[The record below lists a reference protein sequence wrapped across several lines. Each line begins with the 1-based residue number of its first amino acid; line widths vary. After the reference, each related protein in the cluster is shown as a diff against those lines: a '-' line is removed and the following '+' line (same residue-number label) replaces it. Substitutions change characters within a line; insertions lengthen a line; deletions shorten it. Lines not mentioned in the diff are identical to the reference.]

1 MPVTPS
7 TRNYEEGERERQ
19 ARMAEWSRLMT
30 ARSHPVDINAYR
42 NLGMGGEITEG
53 LQRGGGNIASM
64 LGGLGNL
71 ASEGLGDRLAA
82 YGAEVAARH
91 PRSAEFQGRSIAT
104 DPSLLLSPRYLAGTA
119 AEALPQFLPSL
130 ATGAGAAALTGRLAA
145 GAIARGMSPAVARM
159 LAGAAGTAV
168 GGAPLEMGG
177 VMNEAAT
184 LGKSREEQVNAALL
198 AGAASIPLNLAGGAA
213 IFSPARLLPR
223 MGLSA
228 LTEGTTE
235 GTEEEVQAAILG
247 QPLGRSFPEA
257 AIGGA
262 ILGPLG
268 SAAYGGPSAA
278 PPLAAQE
285 TLPEPSTL
293 ATPPSLRP
301 EGAPVAPTAPPAS
314 TPLTDRQEAILAHLA
329 ALNEPPPPPAAP
341 PSPLQRLAG
350 QPSAAAH
357 TAAVPP
363 VELFAEPSA
372 AAHQAAT
379 QAPPMVP
386 VYGTEGDLTGF
397 RVVPQATPEISPF
410 NATSMQAIQ
419 RALGIAS
426 FERDYGALS
435 QPDAPVIPPQA
446 APAVQIP
453 SAGVPAGPFNTSMA
467 DALARARHAAPQ
479 PAAETFESLLE
490 NYLPPARAGRV
501 PTTGTANAR
510 ENMAAILSQ
519 AAQELRDRAAAIPA
533 AAAKPQPAGD
543 LNAPQDTQA
552 TPRDGGGVPREEQPR
567 NPEGGRLRNAPLEGQ
582 PAPVQPVREEAGQG
596 VPQAQVQQ
604 EAPKQEAVL
613 AEPAAFKQEI
623 TLSERWDS
631 AKLGKRV
638 EWVRRAGW
646 VTKKGGLSR
655 LGEGISEGK
664 WDGLSPAARNVLTP
678 RIAEDYPALRT
689 EPTAAGEQDIPP
701 EKITTEV
708 PQAETG
714 FLPEARPEE
723 APTLPE
729 ASPGATEAAPAEAK
743 TTTEPAQAEPPQ
755 VAETFAERLARKD
768 KEDVERAKEQLA
780 REMADLA
787 RLKKNDPSFVNP
799 YRTKEEGIRNA
810 QSKIRDL
817 RSEIRKKAPSDFENF
832 ATRPPDF
839 GPVSSSKMAPKNSM
853 MNAGEQ
859 YITTKHWFFK
869 RGVFKNLDAR
879 EKTAGFNPDVA
890 WGSLRLAEFL
900 DKKLR
905 LPSSA
910 AMKLDGY
917 VRFTDRTGA
926 VLSNDNDTAVINSN
940 YYDYIVKHAPK
951 GGVEFRPTGE
961 GTPVLIFH
969 KGEAIGGV
977 MPLTPPKGWANTLRS
992 AKPTAVNDVASE
1004 APYGGVQ
1011 DEDVAQ
1017 RLELDLEALEETAR
1031 APLPGGRVSPG
1042 VSRSP
1047 VLRAIAMVRTF
1058 KEAHKL
1064 DWVGR
1069 TLSSLN
1075 EIAVALQIT
1084 RNPSFETFR
1093 IIYMRGQTVVGHEAL
1108 SARDSRYA
1116 PIFLFTSEEE
1126 SALRDVDRQLKQG
1139 PKQDLGAR
1147 AQIIRANAYASRV
1160 SAITS
1165 QATER
1170 WLVDIR
1176 SKMASLGADGYY
1188 LSHNHPSGVPQP
1200 SSADRAVTTLFAQK
1214 VPGFLAHVIV
1224 DSGKYAV
1231 LQEPGGSPRE
1241 AIVAL
1246 EDFHT
1251 DPLLTPSVWN
1261 VPFGTDLEFTDSAQ
1275 VATALKQL
1283 QTPDGFVEILFRAST
1298 KARAIMSVHVDT
1310 FTSPEFPQWI
1320 TDRRNEFGAS
1330 SAITYYPQS
1339 TEQIFSAGMDWVR
1352 QGVLLD
1358 HIQVTRSG
1366 GVQNA
1371 LERVTPS
1378 RSTEI
1383 PRSFRVQDVAYEDHE
1398 AEPTTE
1404 AEPTAEA
1411 APHRAFTGVP
1421 SQEDVRALVKSTRAA
1436 FHWLFAQATAPT
1448 PAQSSVSSTSPGRPS
1463 PLRQATAP
1471 TPAQSSVLG
1480 TAGVNPSI
1488 FATDNRLA
1496 RFIRDHNWSVLNID
1510 PRLKLFMRQ
1519 VRAGEHQTQA
1529 KTLTMVQ
1536 GMMGLTEDDAV
1547 AMSAIIEGVPNG
1559 DYGVDQNAARERVE
1573 EDVNQIRAEI
1583 RRDEAELRELNM
1595 LDSTLEEG
1603 TYLSRVY
1610 DKKTKTFREIW
1621 NHPAVLGIKGGELSP
1636 RGTDTTVHVPESRRV
1651 TMDKGEMFDAESLAW
1666 DERVL
1671 AVRKNKGSDVYI
1683 IGRIK
1688 LSPTRQLF
1696 ATPRTIGSKRGQREL
1711 DVRGIRHVAKDVY
1724 SVTLHR
1730 DYTTQERTGMGE
1742 NRDARL
1748 RFAQGRLLVARDLA
1762 MGRLF
1767 KNIQDEAP
1775 DLWMDPDPEAGLPD
1789 GWHELPKSL
1798 GTRGGKAKRYGV
1810 LAGKWVH
1817 PDVYRLLTTHTG
1829 GRRFLDHPGV
1839 KRWRAVQGIWKRAK
1853 APLAPVVHANN
1864 ITTSAVQAFIGPT
1877 HGVLPGAKIYRDVF
1891 RDLRRGGPL
1900 TQKWRS
1906 HFADTD
1912 FLSAEGAQSNLRQE
1926 MESMFPRL
1934 LEPSEPGSA
1943 EEGLGRVWGA
1953 SLRGMERLYRV
1964 TGAKR
1969 YVDVASRLYRAE
1981 DFFFKM
1987 VIAENAVRHGLSV
2000 DRAVQ
2005 EANDAIFDYTDM
2017 PPWAEGVRDFAI
2029 PFFAYSL
2036 KASHSLAL
2044 SMASHPVRVAEVAGA
2059 LWAMNLLGIMS
2070 DGSDFDE
2077 EKEARKV
2084 MPEWMRGYSALGT
2097 PAFIRIPRF
2106 GAERNQYFD
2115 VTRKLPLGDM
2125 FATHSGTGGLPWMR
2139 AIYPNNPVISMFQ
2152 GLVANRDSFTGR
2164 EVFNKSDDPVTRAA
2178 KAAEFTYRQLMP
2190 NLPFLP
2196 GTYAYDKVV
2205 NGLARDMG
2213 RPVLGHT
2220 GQRREGEETDGLLA
2234 ATAHTLL
2241 GLNTREVNVKEE
2253 RANRIAENERKA
2265 AAVKADMTRAKKDHT
2280 LTPERRQG
2288 ILDRK
2293 RRQLGDLTQQKAR
2306 LRAGGAP

>member
-130 ATGAGAAALTGRLAA
+130 ATGAGAAALTGRMAA

-293 ATPPSLRP
+293 AIPPSLRP

-329 ALNEPPPPPAAP
+329 AINEPPPPPAAP

-453 SAGVPAGPFNTSMA
+453 SPALTRKVERAGVPAGPFNTSMA

-533 AAAKPQPAGD
+533 APPAAKPQPAGD

-755 VAETFAERLARKD
+755 VAETFAED

-839 GPVSSSKMAPKNSM
+839 GPVSSSKTAPKNSM
-853 MNAGEQ
+853 VNAGEQ
-859 YITTKHWFFK
+859 YIATTHWFFK
-869 RGVFKNLDAR
+869 RGVFKDLDAR
-879 EKTAGFNPDVA
+879 EKTAGFNPDVT
-890 WGSLRLAEFL
+890 WDSLRIAESL
-900 DKKLR
+900 DKLLR
-905 LPSSA
+905 LRSSA
-910 AMKLDGY
+910 ATKLDGY

-951 GGVEFRPTGE
+951 GGVEFRSTGE

-992 AKPTAVNDVASE
+992 AKPTT
-1004 APYGGVQ
+1004 
-1011 DEDVAQ
+1011 
-1017 RLELDLEALEETAR
+1017 ETA
-1031 APLPGGRVSPG
+1031 P
-1042 VSRSP
+1042 
-1047 VLRAIAMVRTF
+1047 
-1058 KEAHKL
+1058 
-1064 DWVGR
+1064 
-1069 TLSSLN
+1069 N
-1075 EIAVALQIT
+1075 EIP
-1084 RNPSFETFR
+1084 PS
-1093 IIYMRGQTVVGHEAL
+1093 
-1108 SARDSRYA
+1108 
-1116 PIFLFTSEEE
+1116 
-1126 SALRDVDRQLKQG
+1126 
-1139 PKQDLGAR
+1139 
-1147 AQIIRANAYASRV
+1147 
-1160 SAITS
+1160 
-1165 QATER
+1165 
-1170 WLVDIR
+1170 
-1176 SKMASLGADGYY
+1176 
-1188 LSHNHPSGVPQP
+1188 
-1200 SSADRAVTTLFAQK
+1200 
-1214 VPGFLAHVIV
+1214 
-1224 DSGKYAV
+1224 
-1231 LQEPGGSPRE
+1231 
-1241 AIVAL
+1241 
-1246 EDFHT
+1246 
-1251 DPLLTPSVWN
+1251 
-1261 VPFGTDLEFTDSAQ
+1261 
-1275 VATALKQL
+1275 
-1283 QTPDGFVEILFRAST
+1283 
-1298 KARAIMSVHVDT
+1298 
-1310 FTSPEFPQWI
+1310 
-1320 TDRRNEFGAS
+1320 
-1330 SAITYYPQS
+1330 
-1339 TEQIFSAGMDWVR
+1339 
-1352 QGVLLD
+1352 
-1358 HIQVTRSG
+1358 
-1366 GVQNA
+1366 
-1371 LERVTPS
+1371 
-1378 RSTEI
+1378 
-1383 PRSFRVQDVAYEDHE
+1383 
-1398 AEPTTE
+1398 

-1411 APHRAFTGVP
+1411 APQGTGTTLRAFTGVP
-1421 SQEDVRALVKSTRAA
+1421 SPEDVRALVKSTRAA

-1448 PAQSSVSSTSPGRPS
+1448 PAQSSVSSTLPGRPS

-1510 PRLKLFMRQ
+1510 PRLKLFLRQ

-1603 TYLSRVY
+1603 IYLSRVY

-1775 DLWMDPDPEAGLPD
+1775 DLWMDPDPDAGLPD

-1798 GTRGGKAKRYGV
+1798 GTRGGKVKRYGV

-1926 MESMFPRL
+1926 MESMFPRI

-2241 GLNTREVNVKEE
+2241 GLNAREVNVKEE
-2253 RANRIAENERKA
+2253 RANRITENKRKA

-2280 LTPERRQG
+2280 LTPERRQD